1 MASIPA
7 TNNLPIAVNNNS
19 NDAQMNFNPSWMQS
33 TAPPMQRSLSV
44 SNNSTSSVINAKK
57 MVTENDETCEPIFAK
72 HSYGRE
78 DLLAMM
84 GKNTMK
90 PPLGIKR
97 CPFYMDT
104 AQTPIILMPFSDTE
118 MRLQQNMNSSKAMST
133 KKKTFSRVE
142 PTTKS
147 SDIWPRRTVGIG
159 AGGVQQQQ
167 HVQAPPQAPQPLKV
181 VASANN
187 NFSSTANNLATAGAS
202 PPGNN
207 NGSTGSTNGNKKATE
222 SAPPTAA
229 ATTTVAATAKEP
241 PSLATTKASAG
252 ETLPQTAP
260 ATAKATHH
268 WCYLDPTG
276 VQRGPFDSQQ
286 MQAWFSSGYFSDTLR
301 VRRKDETTYIALG
314 ELFLINGREA
324 PFVVKTV
331 TSLPSQQQTAT
342 FPTVQQQRISPSEL
356 REATTNATAA
366 GQHHHHPH
374 ISPTMVDVERIWA
387 TTPLEDAVV
396 GAGGGG
402 GAVTASNGSTV
413 TTAAAASSAVGGG
426 GAATAPMTM
435 MQSKEFKILEEQR
448 KLREKEELLRRN
460 EIERAAKE
468 QRVREME
475 SELKR
480 QQEELSR
487 RACEKD
493 AEFEQRC
500 AQMAEYERKRREELA
515 ALEQR
520 IRAEHLQ
527 QQLRLEEEDR
537 RRAKEAEELV
547 RRELERQH
555 QLVEAEMKRKRD
567 DEDVRLRLAFQEHQ
581 QELIKEKARRAEEE
595 QRRRLIEE
603 QQRHQQKAL
612 DEARA
617 ERTKQQ
623 QAAAKAEAVAK
634 AMEQQRVNS
643 LANAQWQ
650 QQQQHQPMVNSNS
663 YSFSQPPPPQQPPI
677 QPPSTQQQTRA
688 TAWQTI
694 STPLPHPIGQSPPA
708 SFLQFPFQPEQQQPI
723 AQQQPPA
730 VTEQRR
736 GWQPVQLPK
745 AAPIPP
751 AINKPSSGGGGGAN
765 TKLAFGNKNN
775 KQGVKHPQKGGGKQQ
790 KQQVPPPVEDKFTA
804 WIIKR
809 VKELNP
815 SVDAE
820 VFATFISGIDSPN
833 EAEDYII
840 GYLGENKE
848 VKEFHRDFLQKRIEL
863 RPRAHPQA
871 PKDDLS
877 RPAAAHGADS
887 ELHKGA
893 GWASGGGASG
903 AMTNSSGVGGAA
915 AATTAVS
922 NANKKK
928 QKGQKVLDLSTLGF
942 RPASDPNR
950 LNAGEIDS
958 VPPVPGGA
966 GNKKR

>member
-44 SNNSTSSVINAKK
+44 SNNSTSSVNAKK

-97 CPFYMDT
+97 CPFYMDS

-142 PTTKS
+142 STTKS

-167 HVQAPPQAPQPLKV
+167 HVQAPQAPLPLKV
-181 VASANN
+181 VASTNN
-187 NFSSTANNLATAGAS
+187 NFSSTANNLATAGAN
-202 PPGNN
+202 PPGTN
-207 NGSTGSTNGNKKATE
+207 NGGTSNGNKKASE
-222 SAPPTAA
+222 SATPTT

-260 ATAKATHH
+260 LSATAKATHH

-286 MQAWFSSGYFSDTLR
+286 MQAWFSSGYFSETLR

-314 ELFLINGREA
+314 DLFLINGREA

-356 REATTNATAA
+356 LEANATAA
-366 GQHHHHPH
+366 GQHHHHSH
-374 ISPTMVDVERIWA
+374 ISPTLVDVERIWA

-396 GAGGGG
+396 GAGSGGG
-402 GAVTASNGSTV
+402 SASASNGSTV
-413 TTAAAASSAVGGG
+413 TTAVAASAVGGG
-426 GAATAPMTM
+426 GGATAPMTM

-493 AEFEQRC
+493 AEFEQRR
-500 AQMAEYERKRREELA
+500 AQIAEYERNRREELVA
-515 ALEQR
+515 FEQR

-527 QQLRLEEEDR
+527 RQLQLEEDDR
-537 RRAKEAEELV
+537 RRAKEMEELMLV
-547 RRELERQH
+547 RREQERQH

-567 DEDVRLRLAFQEHQ
+567 DEDVRLRLAFQEQQHQ

-623 QAAAKAEAVAK
+623 QAAAKAEAAAK
-634 AMEQQRVNS
+634 AMEQQRIN
-643 LANAQWQ
+643 
-650 QQQQHQPMVNSNS
+650 
-663 YSFSQPPPPQQPPI
+663 
-677 QPPSTQQQTRA
+677 RC
-688 TAWQTI
+688 
-694 STPLPHPIGQSPPA
+694 
-708 SFLQFPFQPEQQQPI
+708 EQ
-723 AQQQPPA
+723 
-730 VTEQRR
+730 
-736 GWQPVQLPK
+736 
-745 AAPIPP
+745 
-751 AINKPSSGGGGGAN
+751 
-765 TKLAFGNKNN
+765 KL
-775 KQGVKHPQKGGGKQQ
+775 
-790 KQQVPPPVEDKFTA
+790 
-804 WIIKR
+804 
-809 VKELNP
+809 
-815 SVDAE
+815 
-820 VFATFISGIDSPN
+820 
-833 EAEDYII
+833 
-840 GYLGENKE
+840 
-848 VKEFHRDFLQKRIEL
+848 
-863 RPRAHPQA
+863 
-871 PKDDLS
+871 
-877 RPAAAHGADS
+877 
-887 ELHKGA
+887 
-893 GWASGGGASG
+893 
-903 AMTNSSGVGGAA
+903 
-915 AATTAVS
+915 
-922 NANKKK
+922 
-928 QKGQKVLDLSTLGF
+928 
-942 RPASDPNR
+942 
-950 LNAGEIDS
+950 
-958 VPPVPGGA
+958 
-966 GNKKR
+966 